1 MKNFRPNIGVLL
13 LVAAVGTL
21 QAANPA
27 IGIAMANGSFQLDRS
42 TVVGN
47 ANIFDGSTIETQRTM
62 SDISL
67 QNGLK
72 MRLGT
77 EARGR
82 VFQDRLVLEKG
93 AGQVSGS
100 KYLVEAGMLR
110 IVALNS
116 FSTARVAFGQKN
128 LVEVAALTGR
138 IRVET
143 ATGIT
148 VANMESGTS
157 LSFAEQASAST
168 PTTLCGKVERK
179 GDELM
184 LVDVTTKVP
193 VQLKGTDLDQ
203 YAGKS
208 VAVTG
213 NLAGKDVL
221 QVLTVKADSCGGG
234 KAALGGAGAGAAGAG
249 GAAAGTAGGLSTAA
263 IAGIAIGGAAGLGAG
278 LAGAAGAFSGQS
290 ASH

>member
-1 MKNFRPNIGVLL
+1 MKNLQLNIALILL
-13 LVAAVGTL
+13 LAAVCTL
-21 QAANPA
+21 QAAHPA
-27 IGIAMANGSFQLDRS
+27 IGVAIANGSFLLDRS
-42 TVVGN
+42 TVIGN

-72 MRLGT
+72 MRLGI

-100 KYLVEAGMLR
+100 KYQVEAGMLR

-116 FSTARVAFGQKN
+116 FSTARVAFGKKD

-138 IRVET
+138 VRVET

-148 VANMESGTS
+148 VANMESGTA
-157 LSFAEQASAST
+157 LSFAEQAGAST

-179 GDELM
+179 GGELM
-184 LVDVTTKVP
+184 LLDVTTKVS

-213 NLAGKDVL
+213 NLAGAGVL

-234 KAALGGAGAGAAGAG
+234 KAVAGGAGAGATG
-249 GAAAGTAGGLSTAA
+249 GAATAGTAGGLSTAA
-263 IAGIAIGGAAGLGAG
+263 IAGIAIGGAAGLGVG
-278 LAGAAGAFSGQS
+278 LAGAAGAFSGTS